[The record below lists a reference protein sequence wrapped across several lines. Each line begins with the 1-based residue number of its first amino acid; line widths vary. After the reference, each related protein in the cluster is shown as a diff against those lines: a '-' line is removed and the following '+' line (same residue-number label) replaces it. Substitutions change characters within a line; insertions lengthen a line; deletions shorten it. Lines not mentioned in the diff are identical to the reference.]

1 MKELNLNIS
10 YELLKGTPF
19 GYFYYNILDKNIGNF
34 IDGEPEKSYLISSIK
49 SVIEFI
55 EKANRTSFLKENIE
69 ELFEIACKQ
78 YIGETPVNEYYI
90 NLQYN
95 LSIIPQTDIF
105 DGFRGGIFCLQNEFR
120 LYCTFMN
127 TYYISDVIDLKTFEY
142 KFNKIITKMKTEG
155 VYF

>member
-1 MKELNLNIS
+1 MKKINLNIS

-19 GYFYYNILDKNIGNF
+19 GYLYFNIFGKNIGNF

-49 SVIEFI
+49 SVIEFL

-69 ELFEIACKQ
+69 ELFEVARKQ
-78 YIGETPVNEYYI
+78 YIGETPVDEYYM

-105 DGFRGGIFCLQNEFR
+105 DGFRGGIFCLQDEFY
-120 LYCTFMN
+120 LYCTFMD
-127 TYYISDVIDLKTFEY
+127 TYYISEIIDLKTFEY
-142 KFNKIITKMKTEG
+142 EFNKILTKMKSEG
-155 VYF
+155 VYL